1 MPRIF
6 LISIILALITLS
18 VNMYGQEA
26 TTMVS
31 GTVLDTANAP
41 LMAATVTL
49 LKAADSVLV
58 SFSLSDKTGKFL
70 FKKTKPGE
78 YILQITYIGYR
89 QASRTLSVKGD
100 TPEINL
106 GDIPLEPLD
115 LSLGEVTIEGQ
126 RTPILIKRDTIEYNA
141 DAFQTQPNA
150 VVEDLLKKLPG
161 VEVDQ
166 NGTIKAQ
173 GKEVRKVYVDGKEFF
188 GDDPK
193 IASKNLPANAVD
205 KVQVYDKKSD
215 FAEFTGIDDGQREK
229 TINLSLKE
237 DKKKG
242 VFGNV
247 TGGYG
252 TKDRFEGRAN
262 VNRFTKKLQFSGLG
276 MLNNT
281 NQQGFGIDDY
291 INFMG
296 GLQNMMSSGGGG
308 GGGSFRISLNASDLG
323 LPINNALGSGFTTT
337 AAGGLNFNYD
347 FSKKTELSTNYFY
360 SGIKN
365 ETESSTFRQNFL
377 GESVF
382 NSDENTDQTSR
393 NQNHRINLTLRHE
406 IDSSKNIIFR
416 SNFGFNDAGLDL
428 NSNSRALNELGFTE
442 NSSLR
447 TNTSDGTNL
456 SFRNNFT
463 YRQRFAKKGR
473 AVVANANLG
482 LTSNDRTALIGSI
495 NRYLPEDPLY
505 AFSDSVNQSQIQNGD
520 QLDYSA
526 RLTYTEPLGK
536 GKFLAFNLSHQNYGN
551 KLIRDV
557 FDIRPNDNPRE
568 ILNTDLSNHYQR
580 GYFYERAGMDFQYN
594 RKKFNFTTGVNLQQ
608 SRLRGEIFTS
618 GTTIR
623 QNFLNILPLM
633 RANFNFTTST
643 SLGLDYETSVR
654 EPSLEQ
660 LQPIADNSNPLSIV
674 IGNPN
679 LRPEYSHQM
688 NLRYNSYSAFT
699 FTSLFANLEATYTQN
714 KITNSRS
721 IDSLF
726 RQITTPVNVAR
737 DLRIAGSLSFGT
749 PIKPIKSRINLD
761 LNSIYNRGILFV
773 NSRENNVDRL
783 INSVGLSIENRNKD
797 VVDIVL
803 GVDFDHNLT
812 RYSVNQDLN
821 QAFLNKRY
829 YADFSVN
836 FAKTW
841 ALRTGINYAVY
852 AGTAFNEETRIP
864 LWKASLSKYV
874 LKNRRGEI
882 KLSAFDMLNQNLGF
896 SRTSELNYIEEV
908 QTLTLSRYFLLGF
921 TYNLSKFGAAGEPGG
936 SGIRIIQRGK

>member
-1 MPRIF
+1 MSRIF
-6 LISIILALITLS
+6 LISILLTLSTLS
-18 VNMYGQEA
+18 VNMYGQE
-26 TTMVS
+26 TTTLVS
-31 GTVLDTANAP
+31 GTVLDTAQAP

-49 LKAADSVLV
+49 LKATDSVLV
-58 SFSLSDKTGKFL
+58 AFSLSDKTGKFA
-70 FKKTKPGE
+70 FKKVKPGD
-78 YILQITYIGYR
+78 YILQITYIGFR
-89 QASRTLSVKGD
+89 QKSVPVSVKGD

-106 GDIPLEPLD
+106 GTISLEALD
-115 LSLGEVTIEGQ
+115 VSLGEVTIEGR
-126 RTPILIKRDTIEYNA
+126 RTPILINKDTIEYNA

-150 VVEDLLKKLPG
+150 VVEDLLRKLPG
-161 VEVDQ
+161 VEVEQD
-166 NGTIKAQ
+166 GTIKAQ

-193 IASKNLPANAVD
+193 IASKNLPADAVD

-229 TINLSLKE
+229 TINLALKE

-247 TGGYG
+247 SGGYG
-252 TKDRFEGRAN
+252 TQNRYEGRAN

-308 GGGSFRISLNASDLG
+308 GGGSFRISLNATDLG
-323 LPINNALGSGFTTT
+323 LPINNGPGAGFTTT
-337 AAGGLNFNYD
+337 SAGGLNFNYD
-347 FSKKTELSTNYFY
+347 FNKKTKLTSNYFY

-365 ETESSTFRQNFL
+365 EKESSTFRQNFL
-377 GESVF
+377 GENTFDSQ
-382 NSDENTDQTSR
+382 ENTDQISR
-393 NQNHRINLTLRHE
+393 NQNHRVNMTLRHE
-406 IDSSKNIIFR
+406 IDSFKNIIFR
-416 SNFGFNDAGLDL
+416 SNFGFNDAGFDIASDSRVYNPLGL
-428 NSNSRALNELGFTE
+428 VQNSND
-442 NSSLR
+442 R
-447 TNTSDGTNL
+447 TNASEGNNI
-456 SFRNNFT
+456 SFRNSFT

-473 AVVANANLG
+473 AIVASANVGIQDDEKEAWIESL
-482 LTSNDRTALIGSI
+482 
-495 NRYLPEDPLY
+495 NRYWEVDST
-505 AFSDSVNQSQIQNGD
+505 FSDSLSQEQIQRSD

-557 FDIRPNDNPRE
+557 FDIRPNDIPQQ

-580 GYFYERAGMDFQYN
+580 GYFYERAGVDFQYN
-594 RKKFNFTTGVNLQQ
+594 RKKFNFTTGVNFQQ
-608 SRLRGEIFTS
+608 SRLRGEILTN

-623 QNFLNILPLM
+623 QNFLNILPVV
-633 RANFNFTTST
+633 RANYDFTTST
-643 SLGLDYETSVR
+643 NLGFDYETSVQ

-674 IGNPN
+674 VGNPN

-688 NLRYNSYSAFT
+688 NLRFNSYSAFT

-714 KITNSRS
+714 KITHSRS

-726 RQITTPVNVAR
+726 RQVTMPVNVAR
-737 DLRIAGSLSFGT
+737 DLRLSGSVSFGT
-749 PIKPIKSRINLD
+749 PIKPLKSRINLD
-761 LNSIYNRGILFV
+761 LRTLYNRGILFV
-773 NSRENNVDRL
+773 NSQENNVDRL
-783 INSVGLSIENRNKD
+783 INSAGLSIENRNKE

-803 GVDFDHNLT
+803 GVDYDHNLT
-812 RYSVNQDLN
+812 RYSESSDLN
-821 QAFLNKRY
+821 QAFANQRY
-829 YADFSVN
+829 YADFSLN

-841 ALRTGINYAVY
+841 AVRTGMDYAVY

-864 LWKASLSKYV
+864 LWRASVSKYV

-908 QTLTLSRYFLLGF
+908 QTLTLSRYFLLSF

-936 SGIRIIQRGK
+936 SGIRIIQRK